1 MIAADW
7 IALLPLIVLSGG
19 VALLLLVVSF
29 WRHHALAAGLT
40 VVAFGAT
47 LAAIPIALPVLPRQV
62 TPLFWFD
69 RYGAFFYALFATAG
83 LVTALLSYRYLQRR
97 HGDLE
102 EYYILLA
109 TATIGA
115 MAMASAAHFASFLLG
130 LEILSISLYVLVGYP
145 EEHHAPLEAA
155 LKYLLLSGVGSTTL
169 LFGMALIYLDTGTL
183 EFATLADVLR
193 GGDAASLYLIVGN
206 ALLLAGIAFKLSLVP
221 FHMWTPDVYEGAPAP
236 VTGYLATVSKGAVF
250 ALALRYVADSGA
262 LENAPLFFAVSAVAV
277 LSMVVGNLLALLQQ
291 NVKRILAYSSIAHLG
306 YLLIALLV
314 VSSTARSRT
323 RRRNRARVSR
333 GVFRDDARRIRRR
346 DRRVRRGGRS
356 RRRFDRRLR
365 GSVLAA
371 ATGSPRASRSVLLS
385 LAGIPMTLGFIAKFY
400 LFAPAS
406 TARCWVLLWALIV
419 GSGIGLF
426 YYLRIIFAMTRQHD
440 ESVGDDRTAGSLA
453 DRSAIVALTLVLIV
467 FGVYPMPLIEFARTA
482 MASFGAA
489 TAAARVATDMLGGG
503 L

>member
-1 MIAADW
+1 MIAEDW
-7 IALLPLIVLSGG
+7 LALLPLIVLSVG
-19 VALLLLVVSF
+19 VAVLLLVVSF

-47 LAAIPIALPVLPRQV
+47 LFAISVALPVLPRQV
-62 TPLFWFD
+62 TPLFLFD
-69 RYGAFFYALFATAG
+69 RYSAFFYALFATAG
-83 LVTALLSYRYLQRR
+83 LVTALLSYRYLKPRK
-97 HGDLE
+97 GDLE

-145 EEHHAPLEAA
+145 EERHAPLEAA

-183 EFATLADVLR
+183 EFAALANVLHS
-193 GGDAASLYLIVGN
+193 GGGATLYLVVGN
-206 ALLLAGIAFKLSLVP
+206 AFLLAGIAFKLSLVP

-250 ALALRYVADSGA
+250 ALALRYVAESGVLDS
-262 LENAPLFFAVSAVAV
+262 APLFIAVSSVAV
-277 LSMVVGNLLALLQQ
+277 LSMVIGNLLALLQQ

-314 VSSTARSRT
+314 VSSTAG
-323 RRRNRARVSR
+323 RAL
-333 GVFRDDARRIRRR
+333 GVETALVYLAGYFAMT
-346 DRRVRRGGRS
+346 
-356 RRRFDRRLR
+356 
-365 GSVLAA
+365 LAA
-371 ATGSPRASRSVLLS
+371 FAVVTVVSVADTGRDADAITDFEGLFWRRPWLAASFAAVLLS

-400 LFAPAS
+400 LFAAGVDGALW
-406 TARCWVLLWALIV
+406 TLLWALIV

-426 YYLRIIFAMTRQHD
+426 YYLRIIFAMTRHHD
-440 ESVGDDRTAGSLA
+440 ESVADVALAGSLA

-467 FGVYPMPLIEFARTA
+467 FGIYPMPLIDAAREAVAT
-482 MASFGAA
+482 FG
-489 TAAARVATDMLGGG
+489 TAARALVGGP
-503 L
+503 

>member
-7 IALLPLIVLSGG
+7 IALLPLMVLSGS
-19 VALLLLVVSF
+19 VAVLMLIVSF
-29 WRHHALAAGLT
+29 WRSHALAAGLA

-47 LAAIPIALPVLPRQV
+47 LASIPVALPVLPRQV

-69 RYGAFFYALFATAG
+69 RYGAFFYALFTIAG
-83 LVTALLSYRYLQRR
+83 MVTALLSYRYLQRR
-97 HGDLE
+97 KGDLE

-115 MAMASAAHFASFLLG
+115 MAMATAAHFASFLLG

-169 LFGMALIYLDTGTL
+169 LFGMALIYLDTGSL
-183 EFATLADVLR
+183 EFAGLAKALH
-193 GGDAASLYLIVGN
+193 GGGAASLYLIVGN
-206 ALLLAGIAFKLSLVP
+206 ALLFAGIAFKLSLVP

-250 ALALRYVADSGA
+250 ALALRYVAESGA
-262 LENAPLFFAVSAVAV
+262 LDSRPLFIAVSGVAV
-277 LSMVVGNLLALLQQ
+277 LSMVIGNLLALLQQ

-314 VSSTARSRT
+314 VSSAAGRALGVETALVYLTGYFAMTLGAFAVVTVMSRAEAGRDADSIADFEGLFW
-323 RRRNRARVSR
+323 RRP
-333 GVFRDDARRIRRR
+333 
-346 DRRVRRGGRS
+346 
-356 RRRFDRRLR
+356 L
-365 GSVLAA
+365 LAA
-371 ATGSPRASRSVLLS
+371 SFAAILLS

-400 LFAPAS
+400 LFAAGVEGALW
-406 TARCWVLLWALIV
+406 TLLWALIV

-426 YYLRIIFAMTRQHD
+426 YYLRIIFAMTRRHD
-440 ESVGDDRTAGSLA
+440 ESALEATPAGSLA
-453 DRSAIVALTLVLIV
+453 DRSAILALTLVLIV
-467 FGVYPMPLIEFARTA
+467 FGFYPMPLIDVAREA
-482 MASFGAA
+482 
-489 TAAARVATDMLGGG
+489 VATFGMAAHALIVGP
-503 L
+503 

>member
-40 VVAFGAT
+40 VVVFGAT
-47 LAAIPIALPVLPRQV
+47 LAAIRVALPVLPRQV

-69 RYGAFFYALFATAG
+69 RYGAFFYALFTTAG

-97 HGDLE
+97 KGDLE

-145 EEHHAPLEAA
+145 EERHAPLEAA

-183 EFATLADVLR
+183 EFAALANVLHS
-193 GGDAASLYLIVGN
+193 GGGATLYLVVGN
-206 ALLLAGIAFKLSLVP
+206 ALLLAGLAFKLSLVP

-250 ALALRYVADSGA
+250 ALALRYVAESGA
-262 LENAPLFFAVSAVAV
+262 LDNAPLFIAVSGVAV
-277 LSMVVGNLLALLQQ
+277 LSMVIGNLLALLQQ
-291 NVKRILAYSSIAHLG
+291 NVKRILAYSSIAHMG

-314 VSSTARSRT
+314 VSSTAG
-323 RRRNRARVSR
+323 RALGVETALVYLA
-333 GVFRDDARRIRRR
+333 GVFCDDARRIRGR
-346 DRRVRRGGRS
+346 DGRVGR
-356 RRRFDRRLR
+356 
-365 GSVLAA
+365 
-371 ATGSPRASRSVLLS
+371 
-385 LAGIPMTLGFIAKFY
+385 
-400 LFAPAS
+400 
-406 TARCWVLLWALIV
+406 
-419 GSGIGLF
+419 
-426 YYLRIIFAMTRQHD
+426 
-440 ESVGDDRTAGSLA
+440 
-453 DRSAIVALTLVLIV
+453 
-467 FGVYPMPLIEFARTA
+467 
-482 MASFGAA
+482 
-489 TAAARVATDMLGGG
+489 
-503 L
+503 